1 MAFPDRV
8 FLPAG
13 SGAAS
18 PLPLLPS
25 ALYNMRFACYPFQQK
40 GRGSRMAQKRK
51 TGTLSTLFFSMLSIS
66 AFTFGGG
73 FVIVTFMKRKF
84 VDELHWLSE
93 SEMLDMTALAQSAPG
108 AIAVNAAILVGWRA
122 AGFAGMLMAVLGTIL
137 PPMLI
142 LSVISFFYASFAAN
156 PWVAG
161 VLRGMQAG
169 VAAVILDVVCDL
181 GGDVLAGR
189 SPVHIAVMVCAFL
202 AAWVFGMSVV
212 YIILAAAG
220 VGIALAMIQSIRKR
234 GKGNPA

>member
-1 MAFPDRV
+1 
-8 FLPAG
+8 
-13 SGAAS
+13 
-18 PLPLLPS
+18 
-25 ALYNMRFACYPFQQK
+25 
-40 GRGSRMAQKRK
+40 
-51 TGTLSTLFFSMLSIS
+51 
-66 AFTFGGG
+66 
-73 FVIVTFMKRKF
+73 
-84 VDELHWLSE
+84 
-93 SEMLDMTALAQSAPG
+93 
-108 AIAVNAAILVGWRA
+108 
-122 AGFAGMLMAVLGTIL
+122 MAVLGTIL

-181 GGDVLAGR
+181 GGMCWPGAA
-189 SPVHIAVMVCAFL
+189 VHIAVMVCAFL

-234 GKGNPA
+234 RKGNPA